1 MKHIT
6 KGNDFLMRIPVVRV
20 YNGERIPMPLPAC
33 TDIVV
38 NICSPYRRISLA
50 YTIDVAEDNVILA
63 KVEGDQLYVGKYAL
77 EVKGKIGGVDWR
89 SNEYEQI
96 AIVDNNASADTSFD
110 VTEEGE
116 DSLLMDTAVAILA
129 PDTGLYDKVLTAE
142 EAREAAESARQA
154 AES

>member
-6 KGNDFLMRIPVVRV
+6 KGNDFTMRIPVVRI

-77 EVKGKIGGVDWR
+77 EV
-89 SNEYEQI
+89 
-96 AIVDNNASADTSFD
+96 
-110 VTEEGE
+110 
-116 DSLLMDTAVAILA
+116 
-129 PDTGLYDKVLTAE
+129 
-142 EAREAAESARQA
+142 
-154 AES
+154 